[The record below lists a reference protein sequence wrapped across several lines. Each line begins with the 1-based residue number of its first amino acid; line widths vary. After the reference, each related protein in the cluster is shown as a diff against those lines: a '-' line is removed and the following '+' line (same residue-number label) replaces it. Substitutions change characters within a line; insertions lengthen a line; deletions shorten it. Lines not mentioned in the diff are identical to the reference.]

1 EWLKKLGLQE
11 GESITHPWINR
22 AIEKAQQKIEARNF
36 EIRKHLLKYD
46 DVMNDQRKAVY
57 AQRYYLMAKDEL
69 QQECGEMRTAV
80 VQALLEMAIPP
91 QSYSDQWNMQMLHE
105 EVLRI
110 FDLDLPFQDWSEED
124 GMSSEVMS
132 QRLGKAIE
140 DAYQAKENR
149 YGSEILRMAERNM
162 LLRFLDQVWKD
173 HLHSLDNLRQGVHL
187 RSYAQKDPLNEY
199 KREAFALFE
208 SMLNSVAEKITEFLF
223 HFQTQPE
230 SAQRILQA
238 LVEEDDVF
246 EDVAYSRTEDEED
259 FLKENNS
266 FEGRGAI
273 GASEISRNAPC
284 PCGSGTRYKNCH
296 GKL

>member
-1 EWLKKLGLQE
+1 LGFQE

-57 AQRYYLMAKDEL
+57 SQRYYLMAKDEL

-91 QSYSDQWNMQMLHE
+91 QSYSDQWNVQMLHE

-110 FDLDLPFQDWSEED
+110 FDLDLPFQEWSEED
-124 GMSSEVMS
+124 GISSEVIG
-132 QRLGKAIE
+132 QRLSKAIE
-140 DAYQAKENR
+140 ETYQEKEHR
-149 YGSEILRMAERNM
+149 YGSEIVRMAERNM

-199 KREAFALFE
+199 KREAFSLFE

-230 SAQRILQA
+230 SAQKILEA
-238 LVEEDDVF
+238 LVDEDDVF
-246 EDVAYSRTEDEED
+246 EDVAYNRTEDEGSV
-259 FLKENNS
+259 LKGKNS
-266 FEGRGAI
+266 FKGMSAI